1 MNRFKVGDKV
11 EILSLTEEEKETYPP
26 GWLTSMEQYIGQI
39 TTVEQSFKE
48 GRYKLKNTGDWIW
61 SEKHLERQNT

>member
-26 GWLTSMEQYIGQI
+26 GWLNPMEQYIGQLA
-39 TTVEQSFKE
+39 TVEQSFEK
-48 GRYKLKNTGDWIW
+48 GDTSSKIQVVGYGPK
-61 SEKHLERQNT
+61 ST